1 MNFPCFQAGELMNDL
16 DHNFETIVENI
27 YDGLYIV
34 DINRKITYWNA
45 AAELITGYAKDE
57 VIGHTCADNI
67 LIHVDDKGC
76 DLCMGA
82 CPLSA
87 VITDGA
93 SRKADVFLHHKD
105 GHRVS
110 VSVRVTPL
118 KNAEGNII
126 GGIELFSESNSHIL
140 LQQKIAELEKLALV
154 DHLSQLPNRRQL
166 HLELAAQCAMCKRAQ
181 EYSFGILYFDLD
193 HFKRINDEEGHDI
206 GDKSLQIV
214 AKTIASSIRP
224 FDTVGRWGGEEFLGI
239 FPNITREKLC
249 ILAERL
255 LTLVRKSIIETP
267 HGPIHV
273 TMSIGGLIA
282 RETQDVDI
290 LIKRVDVLMY
300 QSKQSGRNQAT
311 IA

>member
-1 MNFPCFQAGELMNDL
+1 MNEIEL
-16 DHNFETIVENI
+16 NFETVVENMF
-27 YDGLYIV
+27 DGLYIV
-34 DINRKITYWNA
+34 DANRKITYWNA
-45 AAELITGYAKDE
+45 AAERISGYAKNE

-76 DLCMGA
+76 ELCINE

-87 VITDGA
+87 VINDGA
-93 SRKADVFLHHKD
+93 SRKADVFLHHKE

-110 VSVRVTPL
+110 VSVRITPL
-118 KNAEGNII
+118 KNTEGNII
-126 GGIELFSESNSHIL
+126 GGIELFSESSPQSV

-154 DHLSQLPNRRQL
+154 DHISQLPNRRQL
-166 HLELAAQCAMCKRAQ
+166 HLELAAQCAMCERAQ

-193 HFKRINDEEGHDI
+193 HFKRINDEKGHDI
-206 GDKSLQIV
+206 GDKAIRVV
-214 AKTIASSIRP
+214 AKTISSSIRP
-224 FDTVGRWGGEEFLGI
+224 FDTIGRWGGDEFLGI
-239 FPNITREKLC
+239 FPNISREVLC

-255 LTLVRKSIIETP
+255 LALVRRSIIDTP
-267 HGPIHV
+267 HDPIKI

-282 RETQDVDI
+282 RDTQDAEA

-300 QSKQSGRNQAT
+300 QSKEAGRNQAT